1 MEGAMELRA
10 ATPDDI
16 TWLTDTY
23 IAAMRGAITEQRG
36 HWDHQKEHHQFLQQ
50 LRLADT
56 FVMLLEGCRAG
67 FSTIWAEADHLF
79 LGTLCVTPELQNRG
93 VGKSAMRAVANRAG
107 DLPVHLSVLKS
118 NGAARRFYERMGCCM
133 ISTSQH
139 HDHLVWPSPALNK
152 LKG

>member
-1 MEGAMELRA
+1 MPFYNTVE
-10 ATPDDI
+10 I
-16 TWLTDTY
+16 DTY

-36 HWDHQKEHHQFLQQ
+36 YWDEQKEHDQFLQQ
-50 LRLADT
+50 LRLANT

-67 FSTIWAEADHLF
+67 FFTVWAEEDHLF

-93 VGKSAMRAVANRAG
+93 IGTSAMRAIANRAG
-107 DLPVHLSVLKS
+107 DLPVRLSVLKS

-139 HDHLVWPSPALNK
+139 HDHFVWPSSAFNK
-152 LKG
+152 LQD